1 MSAIEV
7 RELAKRYG
15 RVRAVDGVSFCVPR
29 GAVFGMLGPNGAG
42 KTTTIECTL
51 GLKKSDAGSATVL
64 GMDPAR
70 DRRKLFR
77 RVGVQLQEAAYADR
91 IKVWEL
97 CGMFA
102 SMYGRDAAWEPLL
115 EKLGIAEKRDAYYIN
130 LSGGQKQ
137 KLSILLALLPDPEA
151 VFLDE
156 LTTGLDPNARR
167 AMWRHVL
174 DLKEEGRTVFMTTH
188 YMEEAEHLCD
198 TVAIIDRGRIIASG
212 TVEEVIASCGLG
224 VAVTFESEA
233 EGLAEKLEKI
243 EQVYAVE
250 RKDRQYSVRCAG
262 ERAPGKVIWL
272 LESQKTEYTKLGI
285 ARPTL
290 DDAYVKLTGKSM
302 REEEDEKSARSHAR

>member
-7 RELAKRYG
+7 RDLAKRYG
-15 RVRAVDGVSFCVPR
+15 RVQAVDGVSFRVPR

-51 GLKKSDAGSATVL
+51 GLKKPDAGSASVL
-64 GMDPAR
+64 GMDTAR
-70 DRRKLFR
+70 ERRKLFR
-77 RVGVQLQEAAYADR
+77 RVGVQLQEASYADK

-97 CGMFA
+97 CRMFA
-102 SMYGRDAAWEPLL
+102 NMYGRGDAWAPLL
-115 EKLGIAEKRDAYYIN
+115 EKLGIAEKRDAYYAN

-174 DLKEEGRTVFMTTH
+174 ELKEEGRTVFMTTH
-188 YMEEAEHLCD
+188 YMEEAEQLCD
-198 TVAIIDRGRIIASG
+198 ALAVIDRGKIIASG
-212 TVEEVIASCGLG
+212 SVEQVITSCGLG
-224 VAVTFESEA
+224 IAVTFESPD
-233 EGLAEKLEKI
+233 EGLAEKLEKV
-243 EQVYAVE
+243 EQVNAVE
-250 RKDRQYSVRCAG
+250 RRGRQYAVRCAG
-262 ERAPGKVIWL
+262 ERAPGRVIYV
-272 LESQKTEYTKLGI
+272 LESRKVEYTKLGI

-290 DDAYVKLTGKSM
+290 DDAYVKLTGRSM
-302 REEEDEKSARSHAR
+302 REEEDEKPSGRHAR